1 MKQSERQ
8 LRVLMTTSI
17 ANINICQLFVVLV
30 LTLGCEAAHEELS
43 LEDNLVLG
51 AGEASGNLILGT
63 FIKLGGGILNIAGK
77 LGE

>member
-1 MKQSERQ
+1 
-8 LRVLMTTSI
+8 MTTSI
-17 ANINICQLFVVLV
+17 ANLNICQLFVVLV
-30 LTLGCEAAHEELS
+30 LTLGCEAHEELS